1 MMMTVKSLSALA
13 LSHQGPIAGEK
24 NILPKN
30 VALLFFRPLV
40 FIFTL
45 DLISYY
51 YYLRYS
57 GY

>member
-24 NILPKN
+24 TFSQKN
-30 VALLFFRPLV
+30 VAPLFFRPLV

-45 DLISYY
+45 DLISY
-51 YYLRYS
+51 
-57 GY
+57 

>member
-24 NILPKN
+24 TFSPKN
-30 VALLFFRPLV
+30 VAPLFFRPLV

-45 DLISYY
+45 DLISY
-51 YYLRYS
+51 
-57 GY
+57 